1 MGGRALLE
9 VKLLGLPLRA
19 SPSLPQAAGLLLSPP
34 TRLLYFL
41 LGLSH
46 LLPLSADPIYKGYK
60 LLFFLP
66 GPLLLAASTSGQKP
80 WVGFSSCVLSLW
92 ELVKSRLDKG
102 ESHKLHSSPAA
113 FPPPC
118 CLSLKFSFPWGLTS
132 RNSWPRTQKSILLPR
147 RRGARK
153 GLGGQKDPDLVGIFS
168 AVL

>member
-1 MGGRALLE
+1 MHLGGRALLE
-9 VKLLGLPLRA
+9 AKLLGLAPESL
-19 SPSLPQAAGLLLSPP
+19 PSLPQAAGLLLSPP

-66 GPLLLAASTSGQKP
+66 GPLLAVSTPGQKP
-80 WVGFSSCVLSLW
+80 RVGFSSCVLGLW

-102 ESHKLHSSPAA
+102 ESQELHSSCCFSSTL
-113 FPPPC
+113 FPP
-118 CLSLKFSFPWGLTS
+118 LKFSFPWGLTS

-147 RRGARK
+147 RPGTRK
-153 GLGGQKDPDLVGIFS
+153 GLRGS
-168 AVL
+168 E